1 MLLRYWTKLRGP
13 GSKDTYAN
21 KSILEMYP
29 WRNYYPCWWVQA
41 QGNSK
46 QDALKTVQRVVK
58 QNIGQ
63 RAGNFYLNK

>member
-1 MLLRYWTKLRGP
+1 M
-13 GSKDTYAN
+13 
-21 KSILEMYP
+21 E
-29 WRNYYPCWWVQA
+29 NYYPCWWVKA

-63 RAGNFYLNK
+63 RAGNFCLNK